1 MKTIKI
7 KISKNSCVAYV
18 LAKENS
24 EYSIICIEES
34 SYDGKL
40 EIYRVPRITNDKSFA
55 KRLFKKLIK
64 NKVSGVTLHD
74 VVTDLIS

>member
-1 MKTIKI
+1 MKIFKI
-7 KISKNSCVAYV
+7 KISKNSCIAYV
-18 LAKENS
+18 LAKEDM

-40 EIYRVPRITNDKSFA
+40 EIYRVSKITNDKRFA

-74 VVTDLIS
+74 VVVDLIS